1 MRKHKIAIQGTEAS
15 FHHIAAQKIFGED
28 LLIESCVSF
37 DEVCKKIVSNE
48 ADYGV
53 MAIENLLTGCILTN
67 YHLISRYQLN
77 IIGEITLPIELHL
90 MGISST
96 TIDSIE
102 KVISHPIALAQCN
115 ELLSNK
121 SWEREQISDTATS
134 AQSVAEQQ
142 LNSLAAIANETTAS
156 LYGLSIL
163 KKNIHDIKGNRTRFL
178 VLSRQKVRNEHANKA
193 CISFQLPNVSGSL
206 SSALVLMQ
214 KLGLNLTKI
223 QSVPL
228 ASNND
233 QYQFI
238 LDVEWGTGVSFE
250 ASINTLRSEV
260 LELSILGVYIKNEII
275 S

>member
-28 LLIESCVSF
+28 ILIESCASF
-37 DEVCKKIVSNE
+37 DEVCQKIVSNE
-48 ADYGV
+48 TDYGV

-115 ELLSNK
+115 DILSKK
-121 SWEREQISDTATS
+121 SWEREQIADTATS
-134 AQSVAEQQ
+134 AQSVAKQQ

-163 KKNIHDIKGNRTRFL
+163 KKNIHDVKGNRTRFL
-178 VLSRQKVRNEHANKA
+178 VLSRQKVRNEQANKA
-193 CISFQLPNVSGSL
+193 CVSFQLPNVSGSL
-206 SSALVLMQ
+206 SNALVLVQ
-214 KLGLNLTKI
+214 KLRLNLTKI

-233 QYQFI
+233 RYEFI
-238 LDVEWGTGVSFE
+238 IDLEWGVGTSFE

-260 LELSILGVYIKNEII
+260 LELSVLGVYIKNEII

>member
-15 FHHIAAQKIFGED
+15 FHHLAAQKLFGED
-28 LLIESCVSF
+28 ILIESCVSF
-37 DEVCKKIVSNE
+37 DEVCQKIVSNE
-48 ADYGV
+48 TDYGV

-90 MGISST
+90 MGIST
-96 TIDSIE
+96 ATIDSIK

-115 ELLSNK
+115 DLLSDK
-121 SWEREQISDTATS
+121 SWEREQIADTATS
-134 AQSVAEQQ
+134 AQSVAEQHS
-142 LNSLAAIANETTAS
+142 NFVAAIANESTAS
-156 LYGLSIL
+156 LYELSIL
-163 KKNIHDIKGNRTRFL
+163 KKNIHDVKGNRTRFL
-178 VLSRQKVRNEHANKA
+178 VLSREKVRNEHANKA
-193 CISFQLPNVSGSL
+193 CLSFQLPNVSGSL
-206 SSALVLMQ
+206 SDALVQIQ

-233 QYQFI
+233 RYEFI
-238 LDVEWGTGVSFE
+238 LDVEWGTEISFE
-250 ASINTLRSEV
+250 PSIETLKSEV
-260 LELSILGVYIKNEII
+260 LELSVLGIYIKNEII